1 MHYNVVIVGSGLAG
15 LYAALH
21 LAESNMR
28 VLLLSKQAPKDSSS
42 AMAQG
47 GVAAVLECDDDS
59 FALHRDDTLAAGNY
73 KNDIDAVETLVRE
86 GPEDV
91 RRVMSLGVQFDRTPE
106 GELDMT
112 IEGGHSRRRVVH
124 RADRTGREMMDKLLP
139 HVRGQQNATLLEDAT
154 AFAAEKIP
162 GGGFVVDAL
171 VGGQPQRFSCDFL
184 LLASGGIGQVYR
196 HTTNPAVCT
205 GDGIRLAYELG
216 AKLRNMRYVQFH
228 PTAFAGGGDEV
239 SRFLITEA
247 VRGEGGLLLNAKH
260 ERFMHHYDPREELAP
275 RDVVSKAI
283 ILESQRVGSTTFYLD
298 IRHRGEDFLRQRFPG
313 IAQTCLRHGV
323 DITKDLIPVFPCQH
337 YHMGGVEV
345 DWHSRTSVPG
355 LYAAGECAHT
365 GLHGGNRLASNS
377 LPEALVFGRRAA
389 QDIVLSAKCL
399 VLSEETFINHNTTQR
414 SDAAPP
420 QVERKLVQQTMQD
433 TFFVFPNK
441 AKLPAAAVQM
451 RKLYEELSRETAT
464 PTRESAELRSLAC
477 VAMLILEELLQ

>member
-1 MHYNVVIVGSGLAG
+1 MHYNVIIIGSGLAG

-47 GVAAVLECDDDS
+47 GVAAVLEHDDDS

-73 KNDIDAVETLVRE
+73 KNDVNAVETLVHE

-91 RRVMSLGVQFDRTPE
+91 RRVMGLGVEFDRTPE

-124 RADRTGREMMDKLLP
+124 HADRTGREMMDKLLP
-139 HVRGQQNATLLEDAT
+139 HVRAQQNVTLLEDAT
-154 AFAAEKIP
+154 AYAAKKME
-162 GGGFVVDAL
+162 GGGFLVDAL
-171 VGGQPQRFSCDFL
+171 VGGQSRQFACNFL
-184 LLASGGIGQVYR
+184 LLATGGIGQVYR

-216 AKLRNMRYVQFH
+216 AKLRNMHYVQFH

-247 VRGEGGLLLNAKH
+247 VRGEGGILLNHKH

-283 ILESQRVGSTTFYLD
+283 VLETRRTGSTDIYLD
-298 IRHRGEDFLRQRFPG
+298 IRHRGEQFLQQRFPG
-313 IAQTCLRHGV
+313 IYRTCLRHGV

-345 DWHSRTSVPG
+345 DLHSRTSVPG
-355 LYAAGECAHT
+355 FYAAGECAHT

-389 QDIVLSAKCL
+389 EDIMQNAKCL
-399 VLSEETFINHNTTQR
+399 MLNEMDIQPTATHVEQSQLSIRNITFSI
-414 SDAAPP
+414 
-420 QVERKLVQQTMQD
+420 QQTMQES
-433 TFFVFPNK
+433 FFVFPNK
-441 AKLPAAAVQM
+441 AKLPAAAAKM
-451 RKLYEELSRETAT
+451 REIYDSTGGLQSA
-464 PTRESAELRSLAC
+464 PTREFAELRSLAC
-477 VAMLILEELLQ
+477 VAMLILEELL

>member
-47 GVAAVLECDDDS
+47 GVAAVLEREDDS

-73 KNDIDAVETLVRE
+73 KNDIDAVETLVHE

-106 GELDMT
+106 GELAMT

-124 RADRTGREMMDKLLP
+124 RADRTGREMMDKLVP
-139 HVRGQQNATLLEDAT
+139 HVREQANATLLEDAT
-154 AFAAEKIP
+154 AYASEKIE
-162 GGGFVVDAL
+162 GGGFLVDAL
-171 VGGQPQRFSCDFL
+171 VAEQPMRFSCDFL
-184 LLASGGIGQVYR
+184 LLATGGIGQVYR

-205 GDGIRLAYELG
+205 GDGIRLAHELG

-247 VRGEGGLLLNAKH
+247 VRGEGGRLLNANH

-275 RDVVSKAI
+275 RDVVSRAI
-283 ILESQRVGSTTFYLD
+283 VLETQRIGSTDVFLD
-298 IRHRGEDFLRQRFPG
+298 IRHRGEAFLRQRFPG
-313 IAQTCLRHGV
+313 INQNCLRRGV

-337 YHMGGVEV
+337 YHMGGIEV
-345 DWHSRTSVPG
+345 DLHSRTSVPG

-389 QDIVLSAKCL
+389 QDIMRNAQCVMRNAVQGERPNNYGLC
-399 VLSEETFINHNTTQR
+399 NTNY
-414 SDAAPP
+414 
-420 QVERKLVQQTMQD
+420 EMNLQQIKTTMQE

-441 AKLPAAAVQM
+441 AKLPAAAAQM
-451 RKLYEELSRETAT
+451 RKLYEDLARETAT
-464 PTRESAELRSLAC
+464 PTREVAELRSLAC
-477 VAMLILEELLQ
+477 VAMLVLEELL